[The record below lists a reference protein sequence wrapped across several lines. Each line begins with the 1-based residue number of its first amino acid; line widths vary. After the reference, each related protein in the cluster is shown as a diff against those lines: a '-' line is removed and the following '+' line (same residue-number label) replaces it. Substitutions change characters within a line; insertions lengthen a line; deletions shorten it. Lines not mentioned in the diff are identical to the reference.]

1 MTGPIGLEAR
11 IRRLEDL
18 EEIRQLKHRYAAFCD
33 DHFDADGIASLF
45 TEDGIWEGPGLHHV
59 GREAIRRF
67 WQPVDPPFASHL
79 MTNPVISIDGDR
91 ANGTWWMIG
100 PMSRLE
106 EGRRVAYWQL
116 ATYDDEFVR
125 TPDGWRFRHLRV
137 DLKFRARHADGWA
150 EG

>member
-1 MTGPIGLEAR
+1 VTAPSSLEAR
-11 IRRLEDL
+11 LCRLEDL
-18 EEIRQLKHRYAAFCD
+18 EAIRQLKYRYAAFCD

-45 TEDGIWEGPGLHHV
+45 TEDGIWEGAGQNLV

-79 MTNPVISIDGDR
+79 MVNPVITVDGDSAR
-91 ANGTWWMIG
+91 GTWWIIG

-106 EGRRVAYWQL
+106 EGRTVAYWQL
-116 ATYDDEFVR
+116 AAYDDDYRR
-125 TPDGWRFRHLRV
+125 TSEGWRISHLRV

-150 EG
+150 EA